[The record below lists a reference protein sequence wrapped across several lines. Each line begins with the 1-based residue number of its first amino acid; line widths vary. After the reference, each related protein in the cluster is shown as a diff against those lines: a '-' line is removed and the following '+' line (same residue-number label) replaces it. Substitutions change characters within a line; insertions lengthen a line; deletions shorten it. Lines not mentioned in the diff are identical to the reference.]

1 MERAWKIFKKEN
13 ADPLCHLAMGA
24 DRRRHLGSYY
34 IPSLVNTGMTGA
46 EIELMRRS
54 PESVNVINNPANR

>member
-1 MERAWKIFKKEN
+1 MKMVWRIAKKGN
-13 ADPLCHLAMGA
+13 ADPLGHLAMGA

-54 PESVNVINNPANR
+54 PDSVKDINNPANR